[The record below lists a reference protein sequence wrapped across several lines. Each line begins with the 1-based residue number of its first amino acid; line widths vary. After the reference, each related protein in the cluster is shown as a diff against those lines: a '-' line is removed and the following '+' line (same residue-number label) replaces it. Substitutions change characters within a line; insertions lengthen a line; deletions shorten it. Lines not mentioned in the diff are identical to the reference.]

1 MIIFAWNMDYN
12 DFNIKNGIYE
22 PKISG
27 TGGQERIFCLA
38 SGDYFDYSS
47 IVTEKF
53 DFLIFPNL
61 RLDFK
66 GNNHI

>member
-1 MIIFAWNMDYN
+1 MISILKMAVMSQKFLAQVARKV
-12 DFNIKNGIYE
+12 F
-22 PKISG
+22 
-27 TGGQERIFCLA
+27 FCLA

-47 IVTEKF
+47 IVTENF
-53 DFLIFPNL
+53 DFLICPNL